1 MAVSYPASFTAS
13 FLGIEQP
20 VDMYQIMYYG
30 NDDSMMQYHKLR
42 GMSIK
47 DYMMGMVEIPATE
60 EQMQIL
66 FGEHYN
72 DKTEDNPSYEWIKV
86 SVTGEPLNENS
97 VFLNDAN
104 AYITLEFDA
113 IIDLKGLSVFE
124 GYGFSSM
131 KMGEEGPEED
141 FSIEGDLYDIEE
153 YEKEEQD
160 IMLKFGNVLINTLYS
175 GGLQDISYD
184 VYTQKGF
191 HKFNEGWKS
200 LEEEMN
206 IPKVVDTYSD
216 LPKSFIEN
224 GFMAVTN
231 EEKKLPEPT
240 NEISAGA
247 QGLIAVKPHFSVAEE
262 MERIKQ
268 FAIENGAPEDLDWE
282 NGDGNFEVGLYDPIS
297 GYETY
302 FGSGYIFENDVKGIT
317 FEKPTNKE
325 EVAEI
330 WYYADEAGAEI
341 ELPYNRDTGS
351 YDTFVTTEG
360 GCWYYY
366 EEEDGGKNVY
376 LKTSPKKYEGTEPF
390 FISDTNYVCD
400 AIWVGFYSD
409 EFEFDIEPN
418 SYTFGFVDFYD
429 SSKVENY
436 PKGFYQYSKNRWYHQ
451 PNIAGASFDNE
462 DLLKSITE
470 TDIGNVEENTKAR
483 HTHSN
488 KHYLD

>member
-191 HKFNEGWKS
+191 HKFDKEWKN

-206 IPKVVDTYSD
+206 IPKVVDTHSD

-224 GFMAVTN
+224 GLMAVAN
-231 EEKKLPEPT
+231 EEIILPEPIYDIDT
-240 NEISAGA
+240 SSEKIFEVNPTPSVKNE
-247 QGLIAVKPHFSVAEE
+247 LDK
-262 MERIKQ
+262 IKQ
-268 FAIENGAPEDLDWE
+268 YFINSGAEVDLENAFVYMESSFFNPITEKWVSFMIGPVFDDGYNGIMLSVPVDED
-282 NGDGNFEVGLYDPIS
+282 IR
-297 GYETY
+297 GYFIY
-302 FGSGYIFENDVKGIT
+302 S
-317 FEKPTNKE
+317 
-325 EVAEI
+325 
-330 WYYADEAGAEI
+330 DEAGAMI
-341 ELPYNRDTGS
+341 
-351 YDTFVTTEG
+351 
-360 GCWYYY
+360 
-366 EEEDGGKNVY
+366 
-376 LKTSPKKYEGTEPF
+376 
-390 FISDTNYVCD
+390 
-400 AIWVGFYSD
+400 
-409 EFEFDIEPN
+409 
-418 SYTFGFVDFYD
+418 
-429 SSKVENY
+429 
-436 PKGFYQYSKNRWYHQ
+436 
-451 PNIAGASFDNE
+451 
-462 DLLKSITE
+462 
-470 TDIGNVEENTKAR
+470 
-483 HTHSN
+483 
-488 KHYLD
+488 